1 MIVMLV
7 VFGIAVLLIGLPMVL
22 VTWDDSRREY
32 RQMIEDI
39 REAVKKPIHSLLFE
53 DFKSSYNLNPSRW
66 VKFSDAVCYR
76 VNPNNKEEDEYFYF
90 KTASE
95 HEKYK
100 KWLEDHC
107 SAKEQLMFN
116 MIADL
121 QAITPADSEHA
132 EAIRDAISAINSK
145 YPNLETKYGDD
156 TSND

>member
-1 MIVMLV
+1 MFLNFI
-7 VFGIAVLLIGLPMVL
+7 
-22 VTWDDSRREY
+22 
-32 RQMIEDI
+32 
-39 REAVKKPIHSLLFE
+39 E

-66 VKFSDAVCYR
+66 IKLSDAVCYR
-76 VNPNNKEEDEYFYF
+76 VNPNNKEKDEYFYF

-121 QAITPADSEHA
+121 QAITPTDSEHA
-132 EAIRDAISAINSK
+132 EAIKDAISAINIK
-145 YPNLETKYGDD
+145 YPNLDTKYGDD

>member
-1 MIVMLV
+1 MVMTLV
-7 VFGIAVLLIGLPMVL
+7 FFGAIILFIGAPMALI
-22 VTWDDSRREY
+22 TWYDSRLEY
-32 RQMIEDI
+32 KQMIEGV
-39 REAVKKPIHSLLFE
+39 REAAKKPIHSLLFE

-121 QAITPADSEHA
+121 QAITPADNEHA
-132 EAIRDAISAINSK
+132 EAIIDAISAINSK